1 MTAKVLAALAL
12 SGENDLNDILSAKQ
26 ITLFLSPLAR
36 MCVSA
41 SLALALAVS
50 LSSLFPFPRLSP
62 SLSLSVFLSLG
73 ELSSPIMR
81 IINLTGSQARPLST
95 PFSSL
100 SSPSSSLSVS
110 LLLLHVC
117 LLPSE
122 HLSRFT
128 SCQNLSFN
136 RQWALFALIVVI
148 MRSPECSRAPRR
160 SSPPPL
166 RLCLHY

>member
-62 SLSLSVFLSLG
+62 YLSGLLSLG

-136 RQWALFALIVVI
+136 RQ
-148 MRSPECSRAPRR
+148 
-160 SSPPPL
+160 
-166 RLCLHY
+166 

>member
-36 MCVSA
+36 MCVSV
-41 SLALALAVS
+41 SRPLALAVS

-62 SLSLSVFLSLG
+62 SLAGFLSLG

-81 IINLTGSQARPLST
+81 IINLTGSQARPLS
-95 PFSSL
+95 
-100 SSPSSSLSVS
+100 SPSSPLSPPSLSVS

-117 LLPSE
+117 LLPSK

-136 RQWALFALIVVI
+136 RQ
-148 MRSPECSRAPRR
+148 
-160 SSPPPL
+160 
-166 RLCLHY
+166 